1 MRKAALLVALIVLV
15 SCNSSTHF
23 VSYESIPNGWS
34 QSDKIS
40 FTVTETPLV
49 PSNIFIHVRN
59 TNDYSYSN
67 LFLIAE
73 LRDSIQVI
81 SRDTLEYAMA
91 DAQGNWLGKG
101 FSEVKESK
109 LYWKENWVPNKKGP
123 YFIDLSQRVRNN
135 GSVDG
140 VSSLEGIIS
149 VGIGI
154 EPQTQ
159 P

>member
-1 MRKAALLVALIVLV
+1 
-15 SCNSSTHF
+15 
-23 VSYESIPNGWS
+23 
-34 QSDKIS
+34 
-40 FTVTETPLV
+40 LV

-81 SRDTLEYAMA
+81 SRDTLEYAMS

-123 YFIDLSQRVRNN
+123 YFINLSQRVRNN

-140 VSSLEGIIS
+140 VSYLEGIIS